1 MSDFQ
6 FTRPSNFPPVVKNL
20 LIINVLVFFG
30 QIILEQQY
38 FNLIYYAGL
47 VNWRMDE
54 FQPFQF
60 ITHMF
65 MHGSLGHLF
74 FNMFSL
80 WMFGK
85 ILENHWGAKRFL
97 FFYLLCGIA
106 AAFAQQL
113 MGDFVIAV
121 GASGAIMGLFAAF
134 AYLFPNTELYLMFI
148 PIPIKAKWALI
159 GFAAIDV
166 FGGVAKI
173 GGDNVAHWAHLGGA
187 LAGILTIIY
196 WNRTNRKSLY

>member
-1 MSDFQ
+1 MSNFQ
-6 FTRPSNFPPVVKNL
+6 FTRPNNFPPVVKNL
-20 LIINVLVFFG
+20 LIINGIVFFG
-30 QIILEQQY
+30 QIIFQQRIVD
-38 FNLIYYAGL
+38 LIYYGGL
-47 VNWRMDE
+47 FKWDSDL

-60 ITHMF
+60 VTHMF
-65 MHGSLGHLF
+65 MHGSMGHLF

-106 AAFAQQL
+106 AAFAQQI
-113 MGDFVIAV
+113 MGNFTVAV

-148 PIPIKAKWALI
+148 PIPIKAKWALV
-159 GFAAIDV
+159 GLAAIDV
-166 FGGVAKI
+166 FGGVANA
-173 GGDNVAHWAHLGGA
+173 GGDNIAHWAHLGGA
-187 LAGILTIIY
+187 LAGLITIII
-196 WNRTNRKSLY
+196 WNKTKKTFY